1 MKVTIDLGIELAYY
15 ANKITNVFTT
25 NDYVGNLIEDY
36 KSHVDNFYDDSF
48 DNDFRRVYLFKN
60 LLSQKNF
67 KPTPCESPLV
77 NIEEARDELTHIIA
91 NKNAYKHVINIVM
104 SDCNGT
110 NDAGRLVH
118 DLLSVLKSSS
128 RDFKDTALKYDRYM
142 GNTLSVV
149 QVVHL
154 VHSYGKLSGLVDYY
168 NFEEGK
174 NG

>member
-1 MKVTIDLGIELAYY
+1 MKVTIDLGTELAYY

-25 NDYVGNLIEDY
+25 NDYIGRLIDGY
-36 KSHVDNFYDDSF
+36 RSHVDNFYDDSF
-48 DNDFRRVYLFKN
+48 DNDFRRVYLFKH

-77 NIEEARDELTHIIA
+77 NIEDARDELKHIID
-91 NKNAYKHVINIVM
+91 NKSAYKHIINIIM
-104 SDCNGT
+104 SDCKGT
-110 NDAGRLVH
+110 NDAGQLVH

-149 QVVHL
+149 QVIYL
-154 VHSYGKLSGLVDYY
+154 VYSYGKLSGLVDYY